1 MLAAHTRGR
10 EAGGEVA
17 AEAAGGTGGTL
28 MNAPPSCAA
37 SFGGEAEREQGSPLA
52 LTQRRCW
59 WAAGAGWGHECPPPL
74 GLCVPTWGCWRS
86 RMCAQTPWGAWA
98 PVEVPKAP
106 RWKHTKS
113 PPRHRCQ
120 DVVPTGLGSS
130 FPKKPQQLST
140 ISPWARGPCGVS
152 KGFQDGATKS
162 LCGAGTHPMAPQG
175 GGPAARGGHGGGD
188 AG

>member
-37 SFGGEAEREQGSPLA
+37 SFGGEAEREQGSPFD
-52 LTQRRCW
+52 
-59 WAAGAGWGHECPPPL
+59 AAAMLVGSRGWLGTRVSPTPGAVRAHLGLLEVPDVCADPMGCVGTGGGPQSPHVETHQEPSSAPVPGRGPNRAGFLLPQKTTAAQHHLPL
-74 GLCVPTWGCWRS
+74 GS
-86 RMCAQTPWGAWA
+86 
-98 PVEVPKAP
+98 
-106 RWKHTKS
+106 
-113 PPRHRCQ
+113 
-120 DVVPTGLGSS
+120 
-130 FPKKPQQLST
+130 
-140 ISPWARGPCGVS
+140 GPCGVS
-152 KGFQDGATKS
+152 KGCQDGATKS
-162 LCGAGTHPMAPQG
+162 LCVAGTHPMAPQG